1 MQYDVIGA
9 MPARRM
15 LEMFKY
21 VPVADFEHVERYG
34 LDVSNY
40 SYKSSLAASLLRQ
53 NDKGEVTVYYKVIGE
68 MSLGVPAND
77 IREALNRNDNIL
89 IFHHG
94 KERVYSAI
102 AYRGGLCLDT
112 VEALC
117 KQISDSI
124 RPRDS
129 QRKKVYAFCVRVS
142 PRFGNISEK
151 EAVALV
157 NKVIADYGI
166 PKNRVLFQNDF
177 DSQKFDGVCYTVPF
191 DVLHTIPAM
200 NVINIRNIY
209 GMSRD
214 TVIHE
219 LAHMVVRYEYE
230 NDSALGHGPG
240 FVALFIELL
249 AKYGFEKPQ
258 RTQRE
263 YVDLF
268 VRLAE
273 DCGVAI
279 DKHCILID
287 DGWYAP
293 KPKARIKKIRRPNL

>member
-102 AYRGGLCLDT
+102 AYRGGL
-112 VEALC
+112 
-117 KQISDSI
+117 
-124 RPRDS
+124 
-129 QRKKVYAFCVRVS
+129 
-142 PRFGNISEK
+142 
-151 EAVALV
+151 
-157 NKVIADYGI
+157 
-166 PKNRVLFQNDF
+166 
-177 DSQKFDGVCYTVPF
+177 
-191 DVLHTIPAM
+191 
-200 NVINIRNIY
+200 
-209 GMSRD
+209 
-214 TVIHE
+214 
-219 LAHMVVRYEYE
+219 
-230 NDSALGHGPG
+230 
-240 FVALFIELL
+240 
-249 AKYGFEKPQ
+249 
-258 RTQRE
+258 
-263 YVDLF
+263 
-268 VRLAE
+268 
-273 DCGVAI
+273 
-279 DKHCILID
+279 
-287 DGWYAP
+287 
-293 KPKARIKKIRRPNL
+293 